1 MELSAIY
8 RYPLKSAGGH
18 PLSAATMDRF
28 GLAGD
33 RRWMLVDDKGEF
45 YSQRRAPNMALL
57 AVECVPQGLRL
68 SFGEDSL
75 HVLTPG
81 KEADEVL
88 ATVWGYPMIVRCAA
102 GDASQWISKQLGA
115 SLRLV
120 FCPQGASRPVDPA
133 FVPGGA
139 PEQHVGFADGFPLLI
154 VSQASLDD
162 LNSRLPTPVRMD
174 RFRPNLV
181 IQGTAP
187 FAEDRWTRLRIGET
201 TLAIVKPCSRCAIP
215 GIDQQ
220 TAARDPAINRVL
232 AGYRRRDGVIY
243 FGMNAL
249 VTDGNCFSV
258 GDSVQALDAS

>member
-18 PLSAATMDRF
+18 GLSAASIDRF
-28 GLAGD
+28 GLSGD
-33 RRWMLVDDKGEF
+33 RRWMLIDDDGQF
-45 YSQRRAPNMALL
+45 YSQRCAPNMALL
-57 AVECVPQGLRL
+57 AVECVTDGLRL
-68 SFGEDSL
+68 RYGEQSL
-75 HVLTPG
+75 DVLTPRA
-81 KEADEVL
+81 EAVEVP
-88 ATVWGYPMIVRCAA
+88 ATVWGHRMSVRCAE
-102 GDASQWISKQLGA
+102 SNVSLWLSERLGA

-120 FCPQGASRPVDPA
+120 FCPQDASRPVDPA
-133 FVPGGA
+133 FVPGGGT
-139 PEQHVGFADGFPLLI
+139 EQHVGFADGFPLLI

-162 LNSRLPTPVRMD
+162 LNSRLPLPVGMD

-181 IQGTAP
+181 IQGTAA
-187 FAEDRWTRLRIGET
+187 FAEDTWKSLRIGET

-232 AGYRRRDGVIY
+232 AAYRRREGVIY

-249 VTDGNCFSV
+249 VTAGSVFSV
-258 GDSVQALDAS
+258 GDSVQVLDAK